1 MPMFMDQYRAVF
13 PNTKFDATMVIKSH
27 ILPIVMKMSN
37 KNYNAVMRVPF
48 KLQIMFA
55 NVSYD
60 DLLDRF
66 LFMEYE
72 KII

>member
-1 MPMFMDQYRAVF
+1 MPMFIDQYRAVF

-48 KLQIMFA
+48 KL
-55 NVSYD
+55 
-60 DLLDRF
+60 
-66 LFMEYE
+66 
-72 KII
+72 